1 MKLCPNCG
9 AELTGVIGGYICH
22 ECDGE
27 MFGEDEVICPK
38 CPSCG
43 NELDGLDDDYYCFS
57 CSSGVSRDSAVYS
70 KNASCDND
78 FEDEFTIDLEDNFD
92 DDIDYDSMVNNG
104 DAICLNC
111 TYWSV
116 SPHGSAYGMVCRKGY
131 FSEGPGDSCGD
142 FIQES
147 HFASY
152 GDEGQYQ
159 FNETG
164 RAISN
169 KLYHWKNSR

>member
-1 MKLCPNCG
+1 MR
-9 AELTGVIGGYICH
+9 
-22 ECDGE
+22 
-27 MFGEDEVICPK
+27 CPK
-38 CPSCG
+38 CGSQLNSNNFCCECMEFF
-43 NELDGLDDDYYCFS
+43 NDDEVSEDHMEDY
-57 CSSGVSRDSAVYS
+57 
-70 KNASCDND
+70 
-78 FEDEFTIDLEDNFD
+78 FD
-92 DDIDYDSMVNNG
+92 DEDYDSMIDNG

-116 SPHGSAYGMVCRKGY
+116 SPYGSAYGMVCRRGY
-131 FSEGPGDSCGD
+131 MTDGPGDSCAD
-142 FIQES
+142 FSPEQ

-169 KLYHWKNSR
+169 KLYYWKNSR